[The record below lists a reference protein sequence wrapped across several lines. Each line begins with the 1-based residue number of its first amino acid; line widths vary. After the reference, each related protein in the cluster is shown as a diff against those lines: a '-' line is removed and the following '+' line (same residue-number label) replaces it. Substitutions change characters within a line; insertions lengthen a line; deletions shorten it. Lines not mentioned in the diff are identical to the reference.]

1 VIAAWLAAG
10 RDVAVV
16 SHDSALDLL
25 DLSDVVPDVV
35 HLTVP
40 RTKRY
45 SQRTPGTRIH
55 TTLRPIQ
62 PGQVVVRDGIR
73 VTSAERSIVDAA
85 QAGTGADQIVAA
97 VAQAVERGMTTESR
111 LLAAARGRSR
121 RVEGLVRQ
129 ALQQRSP
136 A

>member
-1 VIAAWLAAG
+1 
-10 RDVAVV
+10 
-16 SHDSALDLL
+16 
-25 DLSDVVPDVV
+25 
-35 HLTVP
+35 
-40 RTKRY
+40 
-45 SQRTPGTRIH
+45 
-55 TTLRPIQ
+55 
-62 PGQVVVRDGIR
+62 VRDGIR

-85 QAGTGADQIVAA
+85 RAGTAPDQIVAA
-97 VAQAVERGMTTESR
+97 VAQAVERGMTTGSR